1 MELEYEPSAEDF
13 NTRVAWRL
21 DVLRTCLRTEPLR
34 TCVYDGVQEPRD
46 SAVSGLQLISIL

>member
-1 MELEYEPSAEDF
+1 MELEIEPSAQDF
-13 NTRVAWRL
+13 HTRVATRL

-46 SAVSGLQLISIL
+46 SAVSYAKLI